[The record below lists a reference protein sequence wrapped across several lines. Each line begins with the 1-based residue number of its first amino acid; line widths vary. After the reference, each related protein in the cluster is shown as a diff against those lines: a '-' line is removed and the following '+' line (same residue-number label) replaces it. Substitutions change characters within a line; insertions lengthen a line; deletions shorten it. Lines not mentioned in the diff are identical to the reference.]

1 MFSLR
6 VCIFKGFHDVTHING
21 RTIATYEPHNP
32 SLQAVSIWCKSQV
45 ILPCT
50 WRGMSPLMNLQQ
62 ATGLYGQINQAP
74 SSKKPQLQE
83 EPASD
88 ACVCMSIHRHN

>member
-1 MFSLR
+1 MVSLSI
-6 VCIFKGFHDVTHING
+6 CIFKGFHDVTQVNG
-21 RTIATYEPHNP
+21 RTIEKYEPHNISP
-32 SLQAVSIWCKSQV
+32 QAVSIWCKSHD

-50 WRGMSPLMNLQQ
+50 WRGMSPLMHLQQ
-62 ATGLYGQINQAP
+62 ATGFYGQINQTQ

-83 EPASD
+83 EAASD